1 MDAWG
6 RSLAFSTDDNGAEQ
20 LLDASGTQI
29 MMEWERP
36 YMARCVD
43 EMRITAA
50 DRVLEVGFG
59 CAYSAERIQRGK
71 PKSHTIIECSE
82 AVLQKLR
89 PWAAARPGVIVVE
102 GTWQQTLPA
111 LGTFDAIFMD
121 DFGAPEMSAA
131 EMEKCADPR
140 YREAYA
146 GARSHFHAFVDLALR
161 FHSRPGTRISGYLVQ
176 PLPLE
181 RDDATVT

>member
-1 MDAWG
+1 MG
-6 RSLAFSTDDNGAEQ
+6 R
-20 LLDASGTQI
+20 
-29 MMEWERP
+29 R
-36 YMARCVD
+36 
-43 EMRITAA
+43 
-50 DRVLEVGFG
+50 
-59 CAYSAERIQRGK
+59 
-71 PKSHTIIECSE
+71 
-82 AVLQKLR
+82 
-89 PWAAARPGVIVVE
+89 RPGVIVVE

-131 EMEKCADPR
+131 EMEKCADAR

-181 RDDATVT
+181 RDDATVTMSRMPVAPPAHCHYFSERTAVVPLIVKTERRPPPTRRRRRRSRRSRSRARSGRRRSSGSSAAAARRRRRAPCTARARRRRSS